1 MSLKRGGRRKGKP
14 PPVENHCFR
23 TSSKNYINVHIYGYA
38 HWAKA
43 VFLNLGISILPE
55 GLWRVTRIIENDPNT
70 LPILAVLVGHF

>member
-1 MSLKRGGRRKGKP
+1 M
-14 PPVENHCFR
+14 
-23 TSSKNYINVHIYGYA
+23 NVHIYGYA